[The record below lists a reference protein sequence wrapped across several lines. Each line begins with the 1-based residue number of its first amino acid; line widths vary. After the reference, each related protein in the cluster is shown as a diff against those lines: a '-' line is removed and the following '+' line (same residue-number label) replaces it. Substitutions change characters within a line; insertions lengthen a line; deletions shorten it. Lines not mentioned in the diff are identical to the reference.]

1 MRQPSATWART
12 ARAGTGVTL
21 RCVRAPTSS
30 PNMQSMDPRPVIAAI
45 RFGHGRRPNDAVPA
59 DPAAWLD
66 SQLAPGP
73 APTLPEGVPAGLP
86 AILALAQ
93 EDNMTARAGM
103 GRPHRGRILR
113 GEAEAAI
120 AAAIAGQAA
129 FRERLVAFWTNHF
142 TVARQKVPYLV
153 GHMVR
158 EAIRPHVAG
167 RFDDMLVAVTRHPA
181 MLVYLDNHVSTGPNS
196 RAGQS
201 QNRGLNENLAREILE
216 LHTVTPAAR
225 YTQRDVTEF
234 AKLLTGWS
242 FAPQR
247 EPFGFVFR
255 ATAHEPGP
263 KTVMGR
269 TFPEGHEGGLMALA
283 WLGRHE
289 ATHRHIATKLVRH
302 FVADD
307 PPPEAVRSIFAVLR
321 DTGGDLGA
329 ASRAL
334 VRLED
339 AWAPP
344 LGKLRAPM
352 DYLVAVLRAVDAP
365 ADAAERAF
373 GALQY
378 LGQPLWNPPAPIGW
392 PDVARDWSAPEMM
405 IRRIEWANA
414 LSARGAGRDAAALAE
429 AVLGPLIRP
438 ATLRAAAR
446 AGSAREALTLVLASP
461 EFQRR

>member
-1 MRQPSATWART
+1 
-12 ARAGTGVTL
+12 
-21 RCVRAPTSS
+21 
-30 PNMQSMDPRPVIAAI
+30 MDARPVIAAI
-45 RFGHGRRPNDAVPA
+45 RFGHGRRPNDPAPA
-59 DPAAWLD
+59 DPVAWLD
-66 SQLAPGP
+66 SQLAPRP
-73 APTLPEGVPAGLP
+73 APALPEGQPGDLP

-93 EDNMTARAGM
+93 EDNVTARAGM
-103 GRPHRGRILR
+103 GRPHQGRILR
-113 GEAEAAI
+113 GEAQAALSR
-120 AAAIAGQAA
+120 AIAGPDG

-142 TVARQKVPYLV
+142 TVARQKAPYLV

-167 RFDDMLVAVTRHPA
+167 RFDDMLVAVVRHPA
-181 MLVYLDNHVSTGPNS
+181 MLVYLDNHVSIGPGS
-196 RAGQS
+196 RAGQR
-201 QNRGLNENLAREILE
+201 QRRGLNENLAREILE

-225 YTQRDVTEF
+225 YTQQDVTEF
-234 AKLLTGWS
+234 AKVLTGWS

-255 ATAHEPGP
+255 DAAHEPGP

-269 TFPEGHEGGLMALA
+269 AFPEGQEGGLMALA

-307 PPPEAVRSIFAVLR
+307 PPPEAVQSIFAVLR
-321 DTGGDLGA
+321 DTGGALGA

-334 VRLED
+334 VRLD
-339 AWAPP
+339 AAWTPP
-344 LGKLRAPM
+344 LSKLRTPT
-352 DYLVAVLRAVDAP
+352 DYLLAVLRALDAP
-365 ADAAERAF
+365 ADLAERAF

-378 LGQPLWNPPAPIGW
+378 LGQPIWNPPAPIGW
-392 PDVARDWSAPEMM
+392 PDIARVWAAPEMM
-405 IRRIEWANA
+405 IRRIEWA
-414 LSARGAGRDAAALAE
+414 SAQSGRGGGRDAAALAE

-438 ATLRAAAR
+438 ETLRAAAW